1 MLVMRRLAEPP
12 YTVTDASDRVQPG
25 QLIMRQVYTYVVIEF
40 VITL

>member
-25 QLIMRQVYTYVVIEF
+25 QLRFIASTYVVIEF